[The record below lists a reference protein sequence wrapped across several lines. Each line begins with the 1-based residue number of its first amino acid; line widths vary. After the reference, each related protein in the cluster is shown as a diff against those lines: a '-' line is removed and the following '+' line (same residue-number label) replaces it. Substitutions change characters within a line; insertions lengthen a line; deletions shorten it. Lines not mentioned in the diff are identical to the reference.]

1 MLDVLYAACMLKR
14 GIPASFV
21 MLQFPGGV
29 PGNSFALPD
38 VDVVCSKET
47 ATGLPRFEKGQDR
60 PSCKQWER
68 KRLTTESISQN
79 KNLVK
84 QSETNKEILCVF
96 SLKSYT
102 YSFLSKKHKVKN
114 TFRLFE

>member
-1 MLDVLYAACMLKR
+1 MLDVLYTACMLKR

-60 PSCKQWER
+60 PSCKQAMGKEAF
-68 KRLTTESISQN
+68 N
-79 KNLVK
+79 KNSLNECSLLFVK
-84 QSETNKEILCVF
+84 L
-96 SLKSYT
+96 
-102 YSFLSKKHKVKN
+102 
-114 TFRLFE
+114 

>member
-1 MLDVLYAACMLKR
+1 
-14 GIPASFV
+14 

-68 KRLTTESISQN
+68 KRLTINKIISTIISIMI
-79 KNLVK
+79 
-84 QSETNKEILCVF
+84 TTMIIII
-96 SLKSYT
+96 
-102 YSFLSKKHKVKN
+102 
-114 TFRLFE
+114 

>member
-1 MLDVLYAACMLKR
+1 
-14 GIPASFV
+14 

-68 KRLTTESISQN
+68 KRLTINKIISPIISIMI
-79 KNLVK
+79 
-84 QSETNKEILCVF
+84 TTMIIII
-96 SLKSYT
+96 
-102 YSFLSKKHKVKN
+102 
-114 TFRLFE
+114 

>member
-1 MLDVLYAACMLKR
+1 MMLDVLYTACMLKR

-47 ATGLPRFEKGQDR
+47 ATGLPRFEKRTRSSVLQASNGKG
-60 PSCKQWER
+60 S
-68 KRLTTESISQN
+68 
-79 KNLVK
+79 V
-84 QSETNKEILCVF
+84 
-96 SLKSYT
+96 
-102 YSFLSKKHKVKN
+102 
-114 TFRLFE
+114 

>member
-1 MLDVLYAACMLKR
+1 MLDVLYTACMLKR

-68 KRLTTESISQN
+68 KRLTTET
-79 KNLVK
+79 KAA
-84 QSETNKEILCVF
+84 
-96 SLKSYT
+96 
-102 YSFLSKKHKVKN
+102 
-114 TFRLFE
+114 

>member
-1 MLDVLYAACMLKR
+1 MYTPKNDVGCPLHCLHVEEGYTGKLCYVT
-14 GIPASFV
+14 I
-21 MLQFPGGV
+21 PGGV

-68 KRLTTESISQN
+68 KRLTRTA
-79 KNLVK
+79 
-84 QSETNKEILCVF
+84 
-96 SLKSYT
+96 
-102 YSFLSKKHKVKN
+102 
-114 TFRLFE
+114 